1 MPFNMVQMVMM
12 HELAHNMHMNHG
24 KNFWQARNK
33 YAEELRALWSR
44 KYTGEGFWGSGRI
57 LSDLQEVA
65 GNNSMTAED
74 MKDVPVCGGT
84 FRSRRRKRKRAGD
97 GNEMTWKEK
106 RDRRIE
112 KKFGK
117 NGQSLGEDEEQRIML
132 EIDRKGAIG
141 GKPRVAQSKRGR
153 ELRAAAALARFGPNQ
168 QEVDELKKPE
178 DESSDAEYE
187 EDPSVKDEDAKDTNG
202 QRLLDSM
209 GFGVVRVCEDESPE
223 DSQVKHEMDELA
235 ELNQEDWSRNS
246 RPEVVPATETKR
258 NPLYDIPQYRGLPTT
273 SPPPAKINKQSQPP
287 TQPKINITRLPV
299 VTAPKHDARE
309 GLLQESRL
317 SDSNVLSQTQVQ
329 SAQPASIS
337 VSTSDCPICSLTND
351 AISATCSACSHVL
364 RPETDR
370 NHWRCRSSTCA
381 ESAFI
386 NGGDAGLCG
395 VCGARRTVDT
405 R

>member
-1 MPFNMVQMVMM
+1 MVQMVMM

-117 NGQSLGEDEEQRIML
+117 NGQNLGGDEEQRIML

-153 ELRAAAALARFGPNQ
+153 ELRAAAALARFGPNK
-168 QEVDELKKPE
+168 QEVDDLKQFE
-178 DESSDAEYE
+178 DDSSDAEYE
-187 EDPSVKDEDAKDTNG
+187 EDPSVKDEDATDTNG
-202 QRLLDSM
+202 QRLLDNM
-209 GFGVVRVCEDESPE
+209 GFGVVRVCEDESLE
-223 DSQVKHEMDELA
+223 DSQVKHEMNELA
-235 ELNQEDWSRNS
+235 ELNQDHWSRNDGADVI
-246 RPEVVPATETKR
+246 PPVDNKR
-258 NPLYDIPQYRGLPTT
+258 NPLYDIPQYRGSP
-273 SPPPAKINKQSQPP
+273 SPPPQPP
-287 TQPKINITRLPV
+287 TRRKINITKLPANAALKNDACERLRQENGPSENLPRSHDQNRSFE
-299 VTAPKHDARE
+299 TA
-309 GLLQESRL
+309 S
-317 SDSNVLSQTQVQ
+317 S
-329 SAQPASIS
+329 S
-337 VSTSDCPICSLTND
+337 VSTVDCPICSLTND
-351 AISATCSACSHVL
+351 ALSATC
-364 RPETDR
+364 
-370 NHWRCRSSTCA
+370 
-381 ESAFI
+381 
-386 NGGDAGLCG
+386 
-395 VCGARRTVDT
+395 
-405 R
+405 

>member
-12 HELAHNMHMNHG
+12 HELAHNTHMNHG

-33 YAEELRALWSR
+33 YAEELRVLWSR
-44 KYTGEGFWGSGRI
+44 KYTGEGFWGSGRVM
-57 LSDLQEVA
+57 SDLHEVA

-235 ELNQEDWSRNS
+235 ELNQEDGAGTADLKSYLRLKRKGIHCTIYLSIVGRRPLHHRQPKLTSSPNHPHSPKSTLRDCLWLRLPSMMRAKVCFRNLVFQIVMSCLKLRSSPPNQRRYQS
-246 RPEVVPATETKR
+246 RPRIVRYA
-258 NPLYDIPQYRGLPTT
+258 L
-273 SPPPAKINKQSQPP
+273 
-287 TQPKINITRLPV
+287 
-299 VTAPKHDARE
+299 
-309 GLLQESRL
+309 
-317 SDSNVLSQTQVQ
+317 
-329 SAQPASIS
+329 
-337 VSTSDCPICSLTND
+337 
-351 AISATCSACSHVL
+351 
-364 RPETDR
+364 
-370 NHWRCRSSTCA
+370 
-381 ESAFI
+381 
-386 NGGDAGLCG
+386 
-395 VCGARRTVDT
+395 
-405 R
+405 